1 MTRLFAA
8 FLAVL
13 FLSLPNFNL
22 AATAQTAKPAS
33 AAQPGPDDRAKQWL
47 TLVDDS
53 NYAESAKQMGTQARK
68 ADIDKLPSIREPL
81 GAMSSRSLKDVTLPH
96 RVADMPAGQ
105 YAVVRYESNFARKAV
120 AIETITLAMT
130 KTGWA
135 VVGYRID

>member
-13 FLSLPNFNL
+13 LLGSGLP
-22 AATAQTAKPAS
+22 ATAQTAKPAS

-68 ADIDKLPSIREPL
+68 ADIDRLPSLREPL
-81 GAMSSRSLKDVTLPH
+81 GAMSSRSLKDVSLP
-96 RVADMPAGQ
+96 RTVAGMPAGQ

-120 AIETITLAMT
+120 AIETVTLAMT

>member
-13 FLSLPNFNL
+13 LLSLP
-22 AATAQTAKPAS
+22 AAAQTAKPVS

-53 NYAESAKQMGTQARK
+53 NYAESLKQMGTQARK
-68 ADIDKLPSIREPL
+68 ADLDKLPAIREPL
-81 GAMSSRSLKDVTLPH
+81 GAMSNRSLKDVTLTRTSPG
-96 RVADMPAGQ
+96 MPAGQ

-120 AIETITLAMT
+120 AMETITLAMT
-130 KTGWA
+130 KAGWA
-135 VVGYRID
+135 VVAYRVD

>member
-1 MTRLFAA
+1 MSRPFAA

-13 FLSLPNFNL
+13 LFSLPAFNL

-33 AAQPGPDDRAKQWL
+33 AAQPGPDDRARQWL

-53 NYAESAKQMGTQARK
+53 NYAESAKQMGPQARK

-81 GAMSSRSLKDVTLPH
+81 GAMSSRSLKDVTLT
-96 RVADMPAGQ
+96 RTSAGMPAGQ

-120 AIETITLAMT
+120 AMETITLAMT

>member
-13 FLSLPNFNL
+13 LLGTGLP
-22 AATAQTAKPAS
+22 AAAQTAKPAS

-53 NYAESAKQMGTQARK
+53 NYAESAKQMGTQAHK
-68 ADIDKLPSIREPL
+68 ADIDKLPSLREPL
-81 GAMSSRSLKDVTLPH
+81 GAMSSRNLKDVTLP
-96 RVADMPAGQ
+96 RTVAGMPAGQ

-135 VVGYRID
+135 VVAYRID